1 MGRSLG
7 LTGALHAGPRAP
19 WGTCGI
25 FDLAPPRPQE
35 KRGHFLTLN
44 LGTNGMLHIVAART
58 LGLCERRFNA
68 TVRRFAKCKIYNKW
82 CVACNKHSKEITQK
96 DARHKNNPTYHNAK
110 PFCHPHRSAME
121 GAAQRAHNL
130 NGPRGEFN
138 FQARGL
144 RRPIRL

>member
-1 MGRSLG
+1 MRVPELPGELVG
-7 LTGALHAGPRAP
+7 FLILPLLDPRK
-19 WGTCGI
+19 
-25 FDLAPPRPQE
+25 
-35 KRGHFLTLN
+35 KRDHFLTLN

-68 TVRRFAKCKIYNKW
+68 TVRRLAKCKIYNKW